1 MPLYEVMPDSLRP
14 LTETTLASE
23 RIRERQDLQRLLRDK
38 IGVLDEGLLVI
49 AEEFGEWEESRRRI
63 DLLAIDREANLVV
76 IELKRD
82 DTGGHMDLQALRYAA
97 MVSTLT
103 FEKCVEVFGTYLK
116 GRGKEGDSA
125 EVLLDF
131 LGWTEPDEEEFA
143 QDVRVLLAASDFGR
157 ELTTAVLWLNQ
168 RDLDIK
174 CIRLQPYRDGSRV
187 LLNVQQ
193 VIPLPEAEE
202 FQVQVREKALKER
215 RSRTDNRDMTRY
227 DVRIGDQWLRGQP
240 KRGALFHVITHLVRD
255 RGIAPERVHEA
266 DLSRPFYR
274 VWVDVEGDLEEAEF
288 IHRATRVRQEQ
299 DVAFDARRWYTADE
313 ELLYH
318 SGRTYAFSKMW
329 GGPKWLRAMENLKK
343 AFPQEEI
350 DFRPTS

>member
-1 MPLYEVMPDSLRP
+1 MPLYEVMSDSLRP

-38 IGVLDEGLLVI
+38 IAVLDEGLLVI

-63 DLLAIDREANLVV
+63 DLLAVDREGNLVV
-76 IELKRD
+76 IELKRG

-103 FEKCVEVFGTYLK
+103 FEKCVEVFDTYLK
-116 GRGKEGDSA
+116 SRGQEVDSA

-143 QDVRVLLAASDFGR
+143 QDVRILLAASDFGR

-215 RSRTDNRDMTRY
+215 RARTDNRDMTRY
-227 DVRIGDQWLRGQP
+227 DVKIGDRWFRDQP

-274 VWVDVEGDLEEAEF
+274 VWVDVDGDLGEPEF
-288 IHRATRVRQEQ
+288 IQRATRVRQEQ
-299 DVAFDARRWYTADE
+299 GVAFDARRWYTADD
-313 ELLYH
+313 ELLHH

-329 GGPKWLRAMENLKK
+329 GGPKWLRAMENLKR

-350 DFRPTS
+350 DFRPAS